1 MANWTEEEKRKIWDK
16 GDIVPQ
22 TNCGWEID
30 HIKPDSKG
38 GEDIIS
44 NARPLQWYNNVTRS
58 NGRLTCP
65 ISAKEDK

>member
-1 MANWTEEEKRKIWDK
+1 M
-16 GDIVPQ
+16 GY
-22 TNCGWEID
+22 
-30 HIKPDSKG
+30 SKG

-65 ISAKEDK
+65 VTAKE

>member
-1 MANWTEEEKRKIWDK
+1 MIRISGEKTKCGAFIKWDCY
-16 GDIVPQ
+16 GDRSSQ

-44 NARPLQWYNNVTRS
+44 NARPFSGIT
-58 NGRLTCP
+58 T
-65 ISAKEDK
+65 